1 LIEGTVK
8 NLLDKSVS
16 IKTKDPEY
24 FDNLLRAML
33 TKVNFDTNDKKK
45 KKVDLFSECLNTY
58 YYGLSTENNEAFE
71 LSNNKY

>member
-1 LIEGTVK
+1 
-8 NLLDKSVS
+8 
-16 IKTKDPEY
+16 
-24 FDNLLRAML
+24 ML

-71 LSNNKY
+71 LSNNKYQEGKTIFEDTIDDIDKKKFFELFKLLL

>member
-45 KKVDLFSECLNTY
+45 KKVDPFSECLNTY
-58 YYGLSTENNEAFE
+58 YYGLSTENNEASE